1 MRWHLQRVIQYVQ
14 QEFQVDCK
22 EGYMKN
28 EMGDKAENVGCLHIV
43 EDLEMEVEELV
54 LNSLGK
60 EEP

>member
-1 MRWHLQRVIQYVQ
+1 
-14 QEFQVDCK
+14 
-22 EGYMKN
+22 MKN